1 MSVLPLGRADFN
13 ALYDDCSYMHGLY
26 LQEIGPVWSSAIL
39 SHLWKWIT
47 GMLSGASSLTSVQVG
62 VELLPCLPPSR
73 REALKNLHL
82 DAYHES
88 ATAVRD
94 ILQVVKDCMH
104 LTSLTITCLK
114 QGWVIPELDLR
125 HLVQLSTCRLQC
137 LCAPGSLTLSRGRVE
152 LTVSPAQIHA
162 WSKVWPQ
169 VQHHV
174 RCISIGGYRY
184 LARRAFNSAGALH
197 AWPQGIDAFHGLQF
211 LQINAGP
218 VWPSGG
224 IEVLELD
231 HLAFIPHVSLRC
243 QGSVEVNIAT
253 GSWKVLEIQTV
264 VDCVVAI
271 ADVETFLKSVGM
283 YSFTFPSNNEP
294 TELIRQLREAGAGMG
309 NAIV

>member
-1 MSVLPLGRADFN
+1 
-13 ALYDDCSYMHGLY
+13 MHGAKC
-26 LQEIGPVWSSAIL
+26 GPKYSIMCA
-39 SHLWKWIT
+39 
-47 GMLSGASSLTSVQVG
+47 AS
-62 VELLPCLPPSR
+62 
-73 REALKNLHL
+73 ALKGIAISH
-82 DAYHES
+82 AAH
-88 ATAVRD
+88 
-94 ILQVVKDCMH
+94 
-104 LTSLTITCLK
+104 
-114 QGWVIPELDLR
+114 
-125 HLVQLSTCRLQC
+125 STQQ
-137 LCAPGSLTLSRGRVE
+137 E
-152 LTVSPAQIHA
+152 
-162 WSKVWPQ
+162 
-169 VQHHV
+169 
-174 RCISIGGYRY
+174 RC
-184 LARRAFNSAGALH
+184 N

-294 TELIRQLREAGAGMG
+294 TELIRQLREAGAEMG
-309 NAIV
+309 IAIV